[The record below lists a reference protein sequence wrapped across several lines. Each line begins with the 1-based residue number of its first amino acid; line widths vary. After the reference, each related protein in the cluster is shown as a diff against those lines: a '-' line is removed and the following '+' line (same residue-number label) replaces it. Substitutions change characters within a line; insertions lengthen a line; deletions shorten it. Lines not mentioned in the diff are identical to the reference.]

1 MADQPSIIIKKVKK
15 VQGGGH
21 HGGAW
26 KVAYAD
32 FVTAMMA
39 FFLLLWLL
47 NATTAE
53 QRQGISNYFS
63 PTTISESTS
72 GAGSILDGVTVTD
85 VTASKEAQIP
95 AYNPTEAP
103 QPGAEQKESEKTTP
117 QQSADKNDEEA
128 EAFRAAQEK
137 ALKKA
142 LENLQQEIQKTP
154 ELKELSENIILEMTK
169 DGLLIQLVD
178 SKKRPMFEVGKSA
191 AMPHTAMLLR
201 RIRPILDRVPNP
213 VQITGHTDNSG
224 SVSADY
230 GNWELSADRANTTR
244 RLLQRYGLKPQRFD
258 KVVGKADTDPLLPE
272 VPSAPINRRIGILL
286 SYMDAPETDKR
297 SQPVTPIKQGVFENK
312 TNTNTNTTP

>member
-1 MADQPSIIIKKVKK
+1 MADQPVIIIKKIKK

-53 QRQGISNYFS
+53 QRKGISNYFS

-72 GAGSILDGVTVTD
+72 GAGSILDGVTVSD
-85 VTASKEAQIP
+85 VTASKEAEIP
-95 AYNPTEAP
+95 AYNPTETTN
-103 QPGAEQKESEKTTP
+103 PGAEQ
-117 QQSADKNDEEA
+117 QQSETTSPQKSSENNNEEA
-128 EAFRAAQEK
+128 EAFRMAQEK
-137 ALKKA
+137 TMKKV
-142 LENLQQEIQKTP
+142 LENFQKEIQKTP

-169 DGLLIQLVD
+169 DGLLVQLVD
-178 SKKRPMFEVGKSA
+178 SKKRPMFEAGKST
-191 AMPHTAMLLR
+191 AMPHTAMLLK

-224 SVSADY
+224 SVNADY

-244 RLLQRYGLKPQRFD
+244 RLLQRYGLKPERFE
-258 KVVGKADTDPLLPE
+258 KVVGKADTDPLLPDA
-272 VPSAPINRRIGILL
+272 PDAPINRRIGILL
-286 SYMDAPETDKR
+286 SYMQAPETDRR
-297 SQPVTPIKQGVFENK
+297 SQPVTPIKQGVFEK
-312 TNTNTNTTP
+312 NTTTTAP

>member
-1 MADQPSIIIKKVKK
+1 MADQPVIIIKKIKK
-15 VQGGGH
+15 IQGGGH

-53 QRQGISNYFS
+53 QKKGISNYFS

-72 GAGSILDGVTVTD
+72 GAGSILDGVTVSD
-85 VTASKEAQIP
+85 VTASKEAEIP
-95 AYNPTEAP
+95 AYNPTETTN
-103 QPGAEQKESEKTTP
+103 PGAEQ
-117 QQSADKNDEEA
+117 QQSETTSPQKSSENNNEEA
-128 EAFRAAQEK
+128 EAFRMAQEK
-137 ALKKA
+137 TMKKV
-142 LENLQQEIQKTP
+142 LENFQKEIQKTP

-169 DGLLIQLVD
+169 DGLLVQLVD
-178 SKKRPMFEVGKSA
+178 SKKRPMFEAGKST
-191 AMPHTAMLLR
+191 AMPHTAMLLK

-224 SVSADY
+224 SVNADY

-244 RLLQRYGLKPQRFD
+244 RLLQRYGLKPERFE
-258 KVVGKADTDPLLPE
+258 KVVGKADTDPLLPDA
-272 VPSAPINRRIGILL
+272 PDAPINRRIGILL
-286 SYMDAPETDKR
+286 SYMQAPETDRR
-297 SQPVTPIKQGVFENK
+297 SQPVTPIKQGVFEK
-312 TNTNTNTTP
+312 NTTTTAP

>member
-1 MADQPSIIIKKVKK
+1 MADQPVIIIKKIKK
-15 VQGGGH
+15 IQGGGH

-53 QRQGISNYFS
+53 QKKGISNYFS

-72 GAGSILDGVTVTD
+72 GAGSILDGINVSD
-85 VTASKEAQIP
+85 VTASKEAEIP
-95 AYNPTEAP
+95 AYNPTETTN
-103 QPGAEQKESEKTTP
+103 PGAEQ
-117 QQSADKNDEEA
+117 QQSETTSPQKSSENNNEEA
-128 EAFRAAQEK
+128 EAFRMAQEK
-137 ALKKA
+137 TMKKV
-142 LENLQQEIQKTP
+142 LENFQKEIQKTP

-169 DGLLIQLVD
+169 DGLLVQLVD
-178 SKKRPMFEVGKSA
+178 SKKRPMFEAGKST
-191 AMPHTAMLLR
+191 AMPHTAMLLK

-224 SVSADY
+224 SVNADY

-244 RLLQRYGLKPQRFD
+244 RLLQRYGLKPERFE
-258 KVVGKADTDPLLPE
+258 KVVGKADTDPLLPD
-272 VPSAPINRRIGILL
+272 VPDAPINRRIGILL
-286 SYMDAPETDKR
+286 SYMQAPETDRR
-297 SQPVTPIKQGVFENK
+297 SQPVTPIKQGVFEK
-312 TNTNTNTTP
+312 NTTTTAP

>member
-1 MADQPSIIIKKVKK
+1 MADQPTIIIIKKIKK

-47 NATTAE
+47 NSTTEE
-53 QRQGISNYFS
+53 QRRGISNYFA

-72 GAGSILDGVTVTD
+72 GAGSVLDGVTVSD
-85 VTASKEAQIP
+85 VTASKDEEIP
-95 AYNPTEAP
+95 AYNPSETPKPGTE
-103 QPGAEQKESEKTTP
+103 QEQSESTTS
-117 QQSADKNDEEA
+117 QQSSQGKDGED
-128 EAFRAAQEK
+128 EAFRMAQEK
-137 ALKKA
+137 AMKKV

-169 DGLLIQLVD
+169 DGLLVQLVD
-178 SKKRPMFEVGKSA
+178 SKKRPMFEAGKA
-191 AMPHTAMLLR
+191 TAMPHTAMILK

-224 SVSADY
+224 SVNADY

-244 RLLQRYGLKPQRFD
+244 RLLQRYGLKPQRFE
-258 KVVGKADTDPLLPE
+258 KVVGKADTDPLLPD
-272 VPSAPINRRIGILL
+272 VPDAPINRRIGILL
-286 SYMDAPETDKR
+286 SYMDAPKTDTR
-297 SQPVTPIKQGVFENK
+297 SQPVTPIKQGVFEAQPVK
-312 TNTNTNTTP
+312 KLP

>member
-1 MADQPSIIIKKVKK
+1 MADQPNIIIKKVKK

-72 GAGSILDGVTVTD
+72 GAGSILDGVNVTD
-85 VTASKEAQIP
+85 VTASKEATIP
-95 AYNPTEAP
+95 AYNPSEPPKPGSEQQQSETTAP
-103 QPGAEQKESEKTTP
+103 QKSAE
-117 QQSADKNDEEA
+117 KNDDES
-128 EAFRAAQEK
+128 EAFRKTQEQTM
-137 ALKKA
+137 KKV

-169 DGLLIQLVD
+169 DGLLVQLVD
-178 SKKRPMFEVGKSA
+178 SKKRPMFEAGKST
-191 AMPHTAMLLR
+191 AMPHTAMLLK

-213 VQITGHTDNSG
+213 VQITGHTDNKG
-224 SVSADY
+224 SINADY

-244 RLLQRYGLKPQRFD
+244 RLLQRYGLKPARFE

-272 VPSAPINRRIGILL
+272 IPDAPINRRIGILL
-286 SYMDAPETDKR
+286 SYMDAPETDRR
-297 SQPVTPIKQGVFENK
+297 SQPVTPIKQGVFENH
-312 TNTNTNTTP
+312 TNTTVP